1 MPYQSVVV
9 GVLDVVVSHHGLE
22 VVVLGVVV
30 SHRFVV
36 VVSHRFVVVVSHQGL
51 EVVVLCVV
59 VSHRFVDEVSHQ
71 GLEVDALDVV
81 VSHRFVV
88 VVSYQ
93 VEVAVVHQ
101 GVVRGVVWVFSISRW
116 QSGAFTS
123 FGIVSLG
130 TGLP

>member
-51 EVVVLCVV
+51 EV
-59 VSHRFVDEVSHQ
+59 
-71 GLEVDALDVV
+71 DALDVV

-101 GVVRGVVWVFSISRW
+101 GVVRGVVWVFSILTKWSLYVIW
-116 QSGAFTS
+116 NCFSGDRFTMKNKS
-123 FGIVSLG
+123 KQ
-130 TGLP
+130 

>member
-36 VVSHRFVVVVSHQGL
+36 VVSHRFVVVVS
-51 EVVVLCVV
+51 
-59 VSHRFVDEVSHQ
+59 
-71 GLEVDALDVV
+71 
-81 VSHRFVV
+81 
-88 VVSYQ
+88 YQ

-123 FGIVSLG
+123 FGTFSLG
-130 TGLP
+130 KGYHEK